1 MMRNPHVLA
10 VTALIASLGITPA
23 LAADRKVDI
32 VNETGHTMT
41 GFYASSVDEES
52 WEEDLLGGD
61 TLKNGETL
69 EADIDDGSN
78 ACVYD
83 FKGEFADGD
92 AVVKRKVN
100 VCEVGTF
107 TFTP

>member
-1 MMRNPHVLA
+1 MRRSSVFA
-10 VTALIASLGITPA
+10 ISAIIAGLCATPA

-32 VNETGHTMT
+32 INKTGHTMT
-41 GFYASSVDEES
+41 GFFASTVDQES